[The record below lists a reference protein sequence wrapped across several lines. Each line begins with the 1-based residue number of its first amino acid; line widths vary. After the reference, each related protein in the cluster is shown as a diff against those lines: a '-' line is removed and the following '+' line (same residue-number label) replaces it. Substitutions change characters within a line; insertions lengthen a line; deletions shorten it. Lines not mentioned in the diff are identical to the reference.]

1 VDCVTD
7 VDITPNMAN
16 TARAVKINGRTC
28 VLVKDRQERSGDA
41 FSSPGTWT
49 TVVCECD
56 EKRKVER

>member
-1 VDCVTD
+1 M
-7 VDITPNMAN
+7 DITPNMAN